1 MSSAGSRILASVRVA
16 GGFPSS
22 EDELLGQS
30 GTPVLRETLVL
41 NMKQHMASRKRNA
54 RKLNPRP
61 GIKTDERAAWALESE
76 NPWFESA
83 S

>member
-1 MSSAGSRILASVRVA
+1 M
-16 GGFPSS
+16 
-22 EDELLGQS
+22 
-30 GTPVLRETLVL
+30 LRETLVL
-41 NMKQHMASRKRNA
+41 NMKQHMASGKRNA